1 MIYRQILPLL
11 QQHQTDQLLVLP
23 FHLVDHTWD
32 SKDKKKNKI
41 MACQMAAKKTRYSFK
56 INLYIK
62 ITNLSEK

>member
-32 SKDKKKNKI
+32 SKDKKKKQDYGLPNGCKED
-41 MACQMAAKKTRYSFK
+41 TLFF
-56 INLYIK
+56 
-62 ITNLSEK
+62 